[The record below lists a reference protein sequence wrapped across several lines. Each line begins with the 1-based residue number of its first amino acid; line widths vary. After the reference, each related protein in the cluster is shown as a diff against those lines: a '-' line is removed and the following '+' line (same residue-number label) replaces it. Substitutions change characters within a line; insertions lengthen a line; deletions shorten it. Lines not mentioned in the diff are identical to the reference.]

1 MQLEEDKPH
10 STNAIKALENS
21 NGTQEMPIHESSRG
35 FFDVLS
41 SRISLQVPIP
51 CIWVKCNS
59 KDFLETYEICRR
71 ASQENGSSSCPLPG
85 QHLYSSQGKGTDD
98 EPYPTNDSTL
108 GNIGFLINKDK
119 STLIPN
125 KVQSFLGFQFNTQ
138 HMTIQATTI
147 KIQKLETRIRQL
159 FKVWNIQQAITHVRV
174 WDYNEEL
181 DVAQLQKKTVVWIG
195 ITAMMRPC
203 SALGRLQYQDVDF
216 TCSDDGQ
223 PLRGFLDIKTAER
236 KSMENNKNWNCKS
249 SR

>member
-1 MQLEEDKPH
+1 MRKKYCKQDMNSSSSKMQLEEDKPH

-41 SRISLQVPIP
+41 SRSSLQVPIP

-59 KDFLETYEICRR
+59 KDFLETYEICLR
-71 ASQENGSSSCPLPG
+71 ASQENGSSYCPLPG

-159 FKVWNIQQAITHVRV
+159 FKVMKFR
-174 WDYNEEL
+174 L
-181 DVAQLQKKTVVWIG
+181 CRWIVSLIG
-195 ITAMMRPC
+195 KITAMIPAVGDVLLHVKCMQRNLVR
-203 SALGRLQYQDVDF
+203 ALQG
-216 TCSDDGQ
+216 S
-223 PLRGFLDIKTAER
+223 
-236 KSMENNKNWNCKS
+236 NHNWES
-249 SR
+249 S